1 MNVLRR
7 TWRSI
12 RHATKPLRH
21 RVGSLRSQGRIQHT
35 VPILPED
42 RAYKRRRWHVLV
54 DLIHEHC
61 HDRALTVAEI
71 GIDQGFTSSYLIKYC
86 PQIERIYAVDVR
98 PPRPNSL
105 MWTLDR
111 VTFLHGDSA
120 QSAAQFNDESFH
132 LVFIDGD
139 HTARGV
145 LRDLEAWVP
154 KVRSGGVISGHDYG
168 SHFHLDVKP
177 VVDAFF
183 RDHAHPVHVDANRTF
198 WVLK

>member
-86 PQIERIYAVDVR
+86 PQIERISALLKQSVKKAEDAHVRLAIENHIDFTADEILEILHRVDSEFLG
-98 PPRPNSL
+98 PCLPRGS
-105 MWTLDR
+105 
-111 VTFLHGDSA
+111 
-120 QSAAQFNDESFH
+120 
-132 LVFIDGD
+132 
-139 HTARGV
+139 
-145 LRDLEAWVP
+145 
-154 KVRSGGVISGHDYG
+154 SGN
-168 SHFHLDVKP
+168 LTP
-177 VVDAFF
+177 
-183 RDHAHPVHVDANRTF
+183 
-198 WVLK
+198 